1 MKTTFSCVAIII
13 LAIVFGRSQ
22 GARIKRLEDTRLSSR
37 AAGSVMES
45 RRAER
50 QDHSGYRTKYA
61 RRDKEATAGKVFDR
75 LLALK
80 PGSGGSEMGPGAAL
94 QHREAMEVILQ
105 LDLEGVRELMS
116 LIYQSKELA
125 KRWPMQPVAATL
137 CFIAMTE
144 RSPEAAFTHL
154 TENKDWNRIF
164 TPDHIQDSSMV
175 SYVLARMAEDDPQR
189 AVDSLQ
195 KLGKT
200 SKAPNDG
207 SITDLLRQIAHRD
220 PGLALDA
227 ISNMRSGERE
237 KHYQMISYGMESDD
251 ERTALFI
258 AVRERFNARP
268 AEMKE
273 VLRSFSSRFNDA
285 DRPVAETKAWLESL
299 NMTEAEKQI
308 VVEVGAHFSGDFNPD
323 PVTRARWIAEFLR
336 PSKERDRLIFG
347 TLEPLMQ
354 ADPPGISAIMR
365 ELGVEP

>member
-1 MKTTFSCVAIII
+1 MKTTFACVAIII

-22 GARIKRLEDTRLSSR
+22 GARIKILENTRLSSR
-37 AAGSVMES
+37 TAGSVMES

-50 QDHSGYRTKYA
+50 EDNSGYRTKYA
-61 RRDKEATAGKVFDR
+61 RRDKDARADEVFER

-94 QHREAMEVILQ
+94 QHREAMEAILQ
-105 LDLEGVRELMS
+105 LDLKGVGELMA
-116 LIYQSKELA
+116 LVYQSKELA

-144 RSPEAAFTHL
+144 RSPQAAFIHL
-154 TENKDWNRIF
+154 TESKEWNRLF
-164 TPDHIQDSSMV
+164 TPDHIQDDSMV
-175 SYVLARMAEDDPQR
+175 SYVLARMAEDSPQL
-189 AVDSLQ
+189 AIDAME
-195 KLGKT
+195 KLKN
-200 SKAPNDG
+200 SHKALKEE
-207 SITDLLRQIAHRD
+207 SMRTFLSQIVRRD
-220 PGLALDA
+220 PSSALNVIAELPDA
-227 ISNMRSGERE
+227 DRERS
-237 KHYQMISYGMESDD
+237 YQMISYGMESDD
-251 ERTALFI
+251 ERTALFL
-258 AVRERFNARP
+258 AARERFNTRP
-268 AEMKE
+268 AEIEE

-285 DRPVAETKAWLESL
+285 DRPVAETKEWLESL